1 MLQEVVPVA
10 PDLTSRAAAR
20 IKPAVSALI
29 LLDVMD
35 TLVHDPF
42 FVEVPVHFGL
52 TLDEL
57 VRLKNTEAWIEF
69 EEGRIDEPTYLRRFF
84 ADRREFDASGMIAV
98 IRESYRWLD
107 GMETLLGEIQDA
119 GHEMHL
125 LSNYPI
131 WYRMIE
137 EKLRLS
143 RYALWT
149 FVSCRTTVRKPAAAA
164 FLGAASSLGARVDEC
179 VFIDDRAVNCAA
191 ARAHGMTSLQF
202 RDAPSLRSELAR
214 LGLLR

>member
-1 MLQEVVPVA
+1 M
-10 PDLTSRAAAR
+10 
-20 IKPAVSALI
+20 SALV

-42 FVEVPVHFGL
+42 FIEVPVHLGL
-52 TLDEL
+52 TVDEL
-57 VRLKNTEAWIEF
+57 RRLKSDEAWIEF
-69 EEGRIDEPTYLRRFF
+69 EEGRIDEPTYFRRFF
-84 ADRREFDASGMIAV
+84 RDRREFDATGMVAV
-98 IRESYRWLD
+98 LRESYRWLG
-107 GMETLLGEIQDA
+107 GMEALLGELQDA

-149 FVSCRTTVRKPAAAA
+149 FVSCRTTVRKPAAGA

-179 VFIDDRAVNCAA
+179 VFIDDREVNCAA
-191 ARAHGMTSLQF
+191 ARAHGMTSLRY
-202 RDAPSLRSELAR
+202 RDAASLRSELVG